1 MAELGLACPTIP
13 VAIAIPVAFAV
24 AVAVAVAVTVAH
36 GLGLGLRLRL
46 RLRLRSIASGS
57 LSAEAHGDQQLIDQK
72 ATAFA
77 TDCIPRTLSRGQTYD
92 ALSSQANITGY
103 RAVVEASDEFGCESR
118 FCISFVRS
126 FSIVCGYSLALRVS
140 HSISPLPKCLPS
152 FCLLAQKK
160 LKKLE

>member
-13 VAIAIPVAFAV
+13 VAIAIPVA
-24 AVAVAVAVTVAH
+24 VAVTVAH
-36 GLGLGLRLRL
+36 GLGLGLRL

-57 LSAEAHGDQQLIDQK
+57 LSAEAHGDQQLINQK
-72 ATAFA
+72 AMAFA

-126 FSIVCGYSLALRVS
+126 FSIVCQNVYR
-140 HSISPLPKCLPS
+140 IS
-152 FCLLAQKK
+152 CLLSNHLNFVTINIYSQTRYFTT
-160 LKKLE
+160 